1 MNYKK
6 KQELMGIA
14 IYLLSWIMTLV
25 LDGDGTF
32 LLIALP
38 VSLLLI
44 FTKKNL
50 LEVDYESEDY

>member
-14 IYLLSWIMTLV
+14 IYLLSWIMTWV